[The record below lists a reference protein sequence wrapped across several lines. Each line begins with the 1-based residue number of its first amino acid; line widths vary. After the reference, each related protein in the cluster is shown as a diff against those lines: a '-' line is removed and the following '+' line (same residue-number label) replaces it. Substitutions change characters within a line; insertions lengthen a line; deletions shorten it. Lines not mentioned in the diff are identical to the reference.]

1 MGYASDTFADV
12 TRKQYAD
19 WQQRYF
25 PKLQS
30 LMDLS
35 TSGQLMNNQLARADS
50 TQQQALNT
58 ATIGAANQQARYG
71 AAQQANQ
78 GDNSLG
84 LKSALA
90 TAGAKNGIR
99 DAETDRQMNILTGGS
114 TGLRELLNIG
124 SET

>member
-124 SET
+124 SEA

>member
-1 MGYASDTFADV
+1 MGYASDTFADI

-19 WQQRYF
+19 WQARYL
-25 PKLQS
+25 PKLQG

-35 TSGQLMNNQLARADS
+35 TNGQLMNNQLARADA

-58 ATIGAANQQARYG
+58 ATVGAANQQARYG
-71 AAQQANQ
+71 ATQQTNQ
-78 GDNSLG
+78 SDNSLG

-99 DAETDRQMNILTGGS
+99 DAETDRQMSILTGGS

>member
-50 TQQQALNT
+50 TRQQALNT

-71 AAQQANQ
+71 AAQQASQ

-90 TAGAKNGIR
+90 TARAKNGIR